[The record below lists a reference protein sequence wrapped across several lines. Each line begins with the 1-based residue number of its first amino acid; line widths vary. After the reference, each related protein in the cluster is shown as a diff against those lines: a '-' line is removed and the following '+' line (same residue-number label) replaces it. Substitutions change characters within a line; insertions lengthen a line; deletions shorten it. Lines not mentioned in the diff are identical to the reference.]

1 MNIITYPNYVVFL
14 TYFSHEN
21 IIISIN
27 LVVVGGFVEYK
38 KGKPGALLYLYSA
51 FTQAINK

>member
-38 KGKPGALLYLYSA
+38 KGKPGALLYSA